1 MRGVAITS
9 QVTDADPAG
18 CYAGGMDS
26 FARTL
31 KDWRKTRRMSQLD
44 LALTAEVSSRHISFL
59 ETGRARPS
67 RAMIARLGD
76 ALQMP
81 LAPRNAMLL
90 QAGFAPLYPSR
101 AWEDTA
107 MAPVRAA
114 VDHTLQRHAPYL
126 GTAIDRLWRILQM
139 NAPAAR
145 LFGGLG
151 LTTGD
156 SLLEAMT
163 GPHLPQVIVNWP
175 DVAHDAA
182 QRLRLESLAQG
193 GVSELDRAA
202 DHLGRVQGQSAQ
214 GQGPFMPI
222 TFKLGELC
230 LSLFATIAQ
239 FGTATDLT
247 LHDLRIE
254 LYFPADAATRNLLDF
269 ASDDSG

>member
-1 MRGVAITS
+1 
-9 QVTDADPAG
+9 
-18 CYAGGMDS
+18 MDS

-31 KDWRKTRRMSQLD
+31 KNWRQTRRMSQLD

-81 LAPRNAMLL
+81 LAPRNTMLL
-90 QAGFAPLYPSR
+90 QAGFAPLYPAR
-101 AWEDTA
+101 PWDDAA
-107 MAPVRAA
+107 MAPVRTA
-114 VDHTLQRHAPYL
+114 VAHTLQRHAPFP
-126 GTAIDRLWRILQM
+126 GIAIDQLWRIVQM

-151 LTTGD
+151 LVTGD
-156 SLLEAMT
+156 SLLDAMT
-163 GPHLPQVIVNWP
+163 GAHLPQAIANWP
-175 DVAHDAA
+175 DVAHHAA

-193 GVSELDRAA
+193 GVPELDRAA
-202 DHLGRVQGQSAQ
+202 ACLGRVQGQSAEVQ
-214 GQGPFMPI
+214 EPFVPMKI
-222 TFKLGELC
+222 MLGDLC

-239 FGTATDLT
+239 FGTAADLT

-254 LYFPADAATRNLLDF
+254 LYFPADDATRKLLE
-269 ASDDSG
+269 SPPDDSG

>member
-1 MRGVAITS
+1 
-9 QVTDADPAG
+9 
-18 CYAGGMDS
+18 MDS

-90 QAGFAPLYPSR
+90 QAGFAPLYQAH
-101 AWEDTA
+101 AWEDAT

-114 VDHTLQRHAPYL
+114 VDHTLQRHAPYP
-126 GTAIDRLWRILQM
+126 GIAIDRVWRILQM

-151 LTTGD
+151 LATGD

-163 GPHLPQVIVNWP
+163 GAHLPQVIANWP
-175 DVAHDAA
+175 DVAHHAA
-182 QRLRLESLAQG
+182 QRLRLESVAQG
-193 GVSELDRAA
+193 GVPELDRAA
-202 DHLGRVQGQSAQ
+202 DRLGRVQGQSGAV
-214 GQGPFMPI
+214 QGPFMPI
-222 TFKLGELC
+222 TFGLGDIS

-239 FGTATDLT
+239 FGTATDLA

-254 LYFPADAATRNLLDF
+254 LYFPADGATRNLLE
-269 ASDDSG
+269 SSPDDSG